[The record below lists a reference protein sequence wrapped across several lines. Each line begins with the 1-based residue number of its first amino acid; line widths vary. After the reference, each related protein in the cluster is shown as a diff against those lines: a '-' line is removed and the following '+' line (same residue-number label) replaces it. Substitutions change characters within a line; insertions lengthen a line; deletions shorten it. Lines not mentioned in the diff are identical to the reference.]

1 MCNPDPS
8 RPPQHYGSYGFTLV
22 EMLTTIAIVAILS
35 ALAAPAFRDFIAGQ
49 KIKTAAYDLSYTLTF
64 ARSEAIKRNSN
75 VTIAAASGGWQNGW
89 AVNAGTVNL
98 NQHES
103 VPGLTIA
110 GQSASI
116 IYSSNG
122 RIQATANQTFRISSN
137 TSSNAAQR
145 CITINLSGLPNT
157 KKGACS

>member
-1 MCNPDPS
+1 MCYPDPS
-8 RPPQHYGSYGFTLV
+8 RPLQRYDSFGFTLV
-22 EMLTTIAIVAILS
+22 EMLTAIAIMAILS
-35 ALAAPAFRDFIAGQ
+35 AIAAPAFRDFIAGQ
-49 KIKTAAYDLSYTLTF
+49 KIKTATYDLSYTLTF

-89 AVNAGTVNL
+89 AVNAGTINI

-103 VPGLTIA
+103 VPGLTIT
-110 GQSASI
+110 GPGASI

-122 RIQATANQTFRISSN
+122 RIQATANQTFAISSTTN
-137 TSSNAAQR
+137 PNSSPR